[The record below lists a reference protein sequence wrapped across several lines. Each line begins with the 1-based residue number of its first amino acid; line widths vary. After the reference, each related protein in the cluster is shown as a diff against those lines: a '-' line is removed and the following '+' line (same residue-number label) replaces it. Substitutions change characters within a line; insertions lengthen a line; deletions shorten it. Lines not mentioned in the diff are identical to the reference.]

1 MAIDGDTDTLWHTN
15 WDPMPT
21 PALPQSITLDLAG
34 SDPQDVAQLKY
45 LPRQD
50 ANYNGVITGYT
61 IYTSTNGVDFNQ
73 VASGSWALDFTE
85 KTAAWPSTSATHIKL
100 KVTAAHADF
109 ACAAELAVLGATLT
123 ADLNNDGAV
132 NLSDFAILADDW
144 LNGYDLNDLAD
155 MAGNWLE

>member
-1 MAIDGDTDTLWHTN
+1 
-15 WDPMPT
+15 
-21 PALPQSITLDLAG
+21 
-34 SDPQDVAQLKY
+34 

-85 KTAAWPSTSATHIKL
+85 KTAAWSSTSATHIKL
-100 KVTAAHADF
+100 TVTAAHADF

-132 NLSDFAILADDW
+132 NLSDFAILADNW